1 MRLRWLILLACVTA
15 RAELISVGKSPTVN
29 APPITNT
36 VNAAYDTFHA
46 QTPVEKGAVTSTVTV
61 EKGAASATGKLT
73 IHAPMTVEK
82 GAAQT
87 QINAEKDSVAH
98 TEINAPVNFIWP
110 SGTPAVV
117 IYIGGKDAATIDA
130 LRKAGE
136 DVGFFAQYWREIIAA
151 LVVVIAALWIE
162 RRRLVRAIG

>member
-1 MRLRWLILLACVTA
+1 MKLCWLILLAFNAAAAQLISAPVTINTPPVIASGTIDAPVTA
-15 RAELISVGKSPTVN
+15 TATIERG
-29 APPITNT
+29 
-36 VNAAYDTFHA
+36 AA
-46 QTPVEKGAVTSTVTV
+46 TVTV
-61 EKGAASATGKLT
+61 EKGAASATGNLT